1 MREQTTGHVP
11 AHSVR
16 LPDGRALAY
25 AEYGDPNGHP
35 TLYFHGLP
43 GSRLEAVL
51 AAKGAAEAGIRLI
64 ASDRPGIGGSDPQDG
79 RTLLDWPAD
88 VLQLADHIGL
98 ARFAVVGVS
107 GGGPYAAVCAYAIPE
122 RLDGVAIVSGVAPFD
137 QDELLEHMVWFNK
150 LAVRGARMAPSLIT
164 SGLRPAAIV
173 RWFPRLAID
182 LLSRSLDVADR
193 EVLARTEVKEAIA
206 RSLSESLRQGA
217 RANARE
223 LVILARPWGF
233 RLEDVLLDVYL
244 WHGERDRIVPA
255 SHGRSLCRKLSR
267 AHFELLAVEGHF
279 SLVIDHV
286 ADIFS
291 RMNSARLASAGHS
304 RASVSERLEE

>member
-1 MREQTTGHVP
+1 MREPTAAHVP
-11 AHSVR
+11 AQFVR
-16 LPDGRALAY
+16 LLDGRGLAY

-51 AAKGAAEAGIRLI
+51 AAKSAAEAGIRLI

-107 GGGPYAAVCAYAIPE
+107 GGGPYAAVCAHAIPE
-122 RLDGVAIVSGVAPFD
+122 RLDGVAIVSGVAPFGED
-137 QDELLEHMVWFNK
+137 GLLDHMVWFNK
-150 LAVRGARMAPSLIT
+150 LAVRVAQVTPSLIT
-164 SGLRPAAIV
+164 NGLRPAAIM

-182 LLSRSLDVADR
+182 LLSRSLDTPDR

-206 RSLSESLRQGA
+206 RSLSDSLRQGA

-233 RLEDVLLDVYL
+233 RLEDILSDIYL
-244 WHGERDRIVPA
+244 WHGGQDRVVPA

-267 AHFELLAVEGHF
+267 AHFELLAAEGHF

-291 RMNSARLASAGHS
+291 RINSARLASPGHS
-304 RASVSERLEE
+304 PASASGRLEE